1 MPRNSHK
8 KRLLNPH
15 KSQLLFVEAPIN
27 GPKHEYGPQLRSAI
41 QPKTFISEKP
51 QQSGAP
57 CTSWVSPEFNSLETT
72 TVSER
77 GRARKNNTRPMRIS
91 NKVPDLGFPQ
101 PRRAKGCKYIPLS
114 FEATT
119 AGSQHQRENFS
130 STQTKNDRHV
140 SSDGHSKECRETPR
154 RTHFPRKGVKMRMA
168 THVISTSRRSK
179 VLENLQILKN
189 LNRTSKDSVHT
200 PNTSLVPEP
209 PNIETPEM
217 PHCSSTSPSSVQ
229 HLLFPPNQAKSPPY
243 TEDTSVLVK
252 DTPEE
257 DYGLRVTWR
266 RRKGLM
272 KLLID
277 RGQLLPA
284 DAGVAS
290 DWT

>member
-15 KSQLLFVEAPIN
+15 KSQLLFVGAPIN
-27 GPKHEYGPQLRSAI
+27 GPKHEYGPQLQSAI
-41 QPKTFISEKP
+41 HPKSFISEK
-51 QQSGAP
+51 QLQSGAP
-57 CTSWVSPEFNSLETT
+57 CTSWVSPQFNSLENT
-72 TVSER
+72 TVSQRCR
-77 GRARKNNTRPMRIS
+77 GRRNNQMPTRIS
-91 NKVPDLGFPQ
+91 DKAPDFG
-101 PRRAKGCKYIPLS
+101 ANGCKYIPLS

-130 STQTKNDRHV
+130 SSRTKNDRLV
-140 SSDGHSKECRETPR
+140 SSDGHSKQLRETPR
-154 RTHFPRKGVKMRMA
+154 RTRFPRKGVERRMA
-168 THVISTSRRSK
+168 TRVISTSRRSEVSK
-179 VLENLQILKN
+179 NLQFHKN
-189 LNRTSKDSVHT
+189 GNRTPKDSVHT
-200 PNTSLVPEP
+200 PNTSLLVPEP
-209 PNIETPEM
+209 PNVETPEM
-217 PHCSSTSPSSVQ
+217 PHCSSTSPSNLQ
-229 HLLFPPNQAKSPPY
+229 HLLFPPNQAKTPLR
-243 TEDTSVLVK
+243 TENTNVPVK
-252 DTPEE
+252 DTPEK